1 MSKVCLCKGI
11 EEEEIVKA
19 IKEGAI
25 TFEEVREKTGAGS
38 GFCKAGRCKAKIE
51 ELIQENK

>member
-1 MSKVCLCKGI
+1 MSKVCLCKGVS
-11 EEEEIVKA
+11 EEEIVKA

-38 GFCKAGRCKAKIE
+38 GFCHAGRCKGKIE
-51 ELIQENK
+51 TLIEENK